1 MSSRIVAKDHKI
13 DCFKT
18 ADTKWKR
25 PFYFVQGADLQMG
38 MIQSYLEKN
47 PVPGWK
53 KEIELGE
60 RAVAIVNQM
69 RPRPKFFVICGD
81 LCDAFPD
88 GQQEIRQKQ
97 EADFKKIFEKLD
109 PEIPFICLSGNHDV
123 GNRPTAK
130 TINLYKSSFGD
141 DYFSFLCD
149 GVQFLALNSQYF
161 EDASEVPDLAQ
172 EHEKWLNEEL
182 ECAKQAGSRVIVFQH
197 IPWFLNDPD
206 EESNYFTIKPNIRK
220 VWLEKFR
227 NSDVF
232 RHSRPS

>member
-1 MSSRIVAKDHKI
+1 MSVD
-13 DCFKT
+13 
-18 ADTKWKR
+18 
-25 PFYFVQGADLQMG
+25 PFFNKY
-38 MIQSYLEKN
+38 IQPSL
-47 PVPGWK
+47 
-53 KEIELGE
+53 
-60 RAVAIVNQM
+60 
-69 RPRPKFFVICGD
+69 
-81 LCDAFPD
+81 
-88 GQQEIRQKQ
+88 
-97 EADFKKIFEKLD
+97 
-109 PEIPFICLSGNHDV
+109 
-123 GNRPTAK
+123 
-130 TINLYKSSFGD
+130 NLVVVRYKSSFGD

-227 NSDVF
+227 NSG
-232 RHSRPS
+232 RHLVDYSTN